1 MFFRVQELF
10 QGGGELLKAEAEMA
24 ARRMRRAAITSAVIA
39 LAVLIVLTGLGV
51 LIAGGTAALARE
63 TGWPAAL
70 AITGGT
76 VFAIGLVVFVAARPA
91 TLPSE
96 APGEPDMNPSDKAA
110 EAKEQIRAAL
120 DPDTTPPPADPD
132 QPPDLA
138 QLRDAAIAYVVKNP
152 AAVASGALLAL
163 SVIGPGR
170 AFRLVTRGAAL
181 AGLASTIM
189 QQIKDQPKAD
199 QAAKPHPPMPRDDDI
214 DTDRM
219 PDQAAHAHMWK
230 DPVPPSR
237 DNPMGIGVDRPPGP
251 QHTDNARAPVVTPP
265 SLGRSTPGIAGI

>member
-24 ARRMRRAAITSAVIA
+24 ARRMRRAAITSAMIA
-39 LAVLIVLTGLGV
+39 LAVLIALAGLGV
-51 LIAGGTAALARE
+51 LIAGGTAALAHE
-63 TGWPAAL
+63 TGWPGAL
-70 AITGGT
+70 AITGGA
-76 VFAIGLVVFVAARPA
+76 VFAIGLIVFLAARRA
-91 TLPSE
+91 SLPSE
-96 APGEPDMNPSDKAA
+96 ELGETDMNPSEKAA

-120 DPDTTPPPADPD
+120 DPETTDPQND
-132 QPPDLA
+132 PTQPPDFA

-189 QQIKDQPKAD
+189 QQMKDQPTGEK
-199 QAAKPHPPMPRDDDI
+199 AAKPPRPPVPRNDDI
-214 DTDRM
+214 DTDRV
-219 PDQAAHAHMWK
+219 PDQGAHMWK
-230 DPVPPSR
+230 DPGPPSR

-251 QHTDNARAPVVTPP
+251 LHTENTRAPIVSPP
-265 SLGRSTPGIAGI
+265 GIGRTTPGIVGI